1 MNSHST
7 LTNTPLVF
15 IIRIIS
21 FCNIQSCIRI
31 YITSIITV
39 RAPPISQPEP
49 SAKQRS
55 VSTNQTCI
63 LTPSLIEIE
72 GTPQQIEG
80 PYFVDG
86 MPNRSDI
93 RSDTS
98 NDSLQEGIP
107 LRLILRVYDVDDIDG
122 DGVGSCSPLK
132 DTKVDI
138 WHSNSQGLYS
148 GVQPL
153 KLQKMTFYEDTK

>member
-7 LTNTPLVF
+7 LTITPLVF

-21 FCNIQSCIRI
+21 FCSIQSCRI
-31 YITSIITV
+31 YITSIITDRV
-39 RAPPISQPEP
+39 PPIPQPEP
-49 SAKQRS
+49 SATQRS

-72 GTPQQIEG
+72 GTPQQIES

-86 MPNRSDI
+86 SDI

-98 NDSLQEGIP
+98 NGSLQEGIP
-107 LRLILRVYDVDDIDG
+107 LRLILRVYDVEDIDE
-122 DGVGSCSPLK
+122 DGVSSCSPLK

-138 WHSNSQGLYS
+138 WHSNSQPHTHQGPRLR
-148 GVQPL
+148 GIKRNLRMDIAILP
-153 KLQKMTFYEDTK
+153 